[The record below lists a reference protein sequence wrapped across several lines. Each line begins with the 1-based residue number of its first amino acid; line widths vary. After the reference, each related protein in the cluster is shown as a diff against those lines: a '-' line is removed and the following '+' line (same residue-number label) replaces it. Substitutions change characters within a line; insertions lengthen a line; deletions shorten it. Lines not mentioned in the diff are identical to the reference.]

1 MNDRVPPIYVEG
13 DRSVALGDAARLASE
28 VIAKAF
34 SDATYLDYPF
44 LVKSSP
50 SRSGVSLQDHEE
62 AVHFLTDIDGEWE
75 ESRAVWCEMAGL
87 APSAV
92 RDRAVARLAAI
103 APQQAARV
111 AEARARASLG
121 RGISEGSKET
131 LVEDEEAPGPQDP
144 LVLSQPPAGAGAG
157 AELQPAG

>member
-1 MNDRVPPIYVEG
+1 MVAAIRSE
-13 DRSVALGDAARLASE
+13 SVAAFVGIRNAARLASE

-44 LVKSSP
+44 LVKSST
-50 SRSGVSLQDHEE
+50 SHSGVTLQDHEE
-62 AVHFLTDIDGEWE
+62 AVHFLTDIGGEWE

-92 RDRAVARLAAI
+92 RDRAVARLTAI

-111 AEARARASLG
+111 VEARARASLG
-121 RGISEGSKET
+121 RGISKGSKET
-131 LVEDEEAPGPQDP
+131 LVEDEEAPGPHDP
-144 LVLSQPPAGAGAG
+144 LVLSQPPACAGAG
-157 AELQPAG
+157 AELQPAE